1 MTTPPTNVT
10 PPTATATRARSPQR
24 ILLMIGLAVVI
35 VLLVARS
42 CATHESGREKTVLV
56 FNEAIQR
63 DDLAEVQKLE
73 NVGTAADMSRLKLG
87 KASDTLA
94 RLGAVKRVK
103 EVTTKDDPDRV
114 HEFDVTFEKGRV
126 HERIEYDPQDRIFH
140 FDYDAPQTGG

>member
-1 MTTPPTNVT
+1 VSAPANVPP
-10 PPTATATRARSPQR
+10 PKTAAARARSPQR

-42 CATHESGREKTVLV
+42 CATHESAREKTVLV

-73 NVGTAADMSRLKLG
+73 NVGTAADMSR
-87 KASDTLA
+87 A
-94 RLGAVKRVK
+94 RLGQAADALAPLGAIKRVK
-103 EVTTKDDPDRV
+103 EVTPKDDPDRV
-114 HEFDVTFEKGRV
+114 HEFDVSFEKGRV

-140 FDYDAPQTGG
+140 FHYDPPQTGG